1 MYPWIRI
8 AHRGA
13 SGTAPENTLAAFK
26 KAIEIGVDAVELDL
40 HGTRDGEIVVIHD
53 ASLDRTTNLRGPVR
67 KNRLA
72 TIKVADAGGLVSSRL
87 CGRTDPSGCE
97 YSENSRP

>member
-1 MYPWIRI
+1 MGSWIRI

-40 HGTRDGEIVVIHD
+40 HGSADGEVVVI
-53 ASLDRTTNLRGPVR
+53 P
-67 KNRLA
+67 
-72 TIKVADAGGLVSSRL
+72 
-87 CGRTDPSGCE
+87 
-97 YSENSRP
+97 